1 MNEYVLQKCKPNMGK
16 EERDYTGWYGGAD
29 PIESLI
35 FTWYWE
41 KEVSG
46 GAESYR
52 GSPVPRGKKEKRG
65 NNKGKHKAGLLDKP
79 LTQEDMARQNFVG
92 MVVSQGKMQKTVKV
106 RVETKVFNK
115 RINKEMLHRKDYLVH
130 DEGEISREG
139 DLVRIEATR
148 PLSKRKFFAIAEI
161 LRNKG
166 QQFAQFEKEAKLNVA
181 REEELKSREFLARRE
196 LLEKTN
202 YGVGSTLLNDIRKIQ
217 EALNKGESPE
227 ELSEIKARYG
237 IVEFTK
243 DTLKQLMKLN
253 VSELEEKVIAQ
264 RSKIDGIQSKLDELL
279 KDNAKSNEFL
289 LSHGVE
295 NPQDLKRNIKKNM
308 LRKHLL
314 QEAQIWE
321 QPHLLSE

>member
-1 MNEYVLQKCKPNMGK
+1 
-16 EERDYTGWYGGAD
+16 
-29 PIESLI
+29 
-35 FTWYWE
+35 
-41 KEVSG
+41 
-46 GAESYR
+46 
-52 GSPVPRGKKEKRG
+52 
-65 NNKGKHKAGLLDKP
+65 
-79 LTQEDMARQNFVG
+79 MARQNFVG

-237 IVEFTK
+237 IAEFTK

-314 QEAQIWE
+314 QEAQI
-321 QPHLLSE
+321 

>member
-1 MNEYVLQKCKPNMGK
+1 
-16 EERDYTGWYGGAD
+16 
-29 PIESLI
+29 
-35 FTWYWE
+35 
-41 KEVSG
+41 
-46 GAESYR
+46 
-52 GSPVPRGKKEKRG
+52 
-65 NNKGKHKAGLLDKP
+65 
-79 LTQEDMARQNFVG
+79 MARQNFVG

-202 YGVGSTLLNDIRKIQ
+202 YGAGSTLLNDIRKIQ
-217 EALNKGESPE
+217 EVLNKGESPE

-237 IVEFTK
+237 ITEFTK
-243 DTLKQLMKLN
+243 DTLKQLLKLN
-253 VSELEEKVIAQ
+253 VSELEEKIVAQ

-279 KDNAKSNEFL
+279 MDNAKSNEFL

-295 NPQDLKRNIKKNM
+295 NPQNLKRNIKKNM

-314 QEAQIWE
+314 QEAQI
-321 QPHLLSE
+321 

>member
-1 MNEYVLQKCKPNMGK
+1 
-16 EERDYTGWYGGAD
+16 
-29 PIESLI
+29 
-35 FTWYWE
+35 
-41 KEVSG
+41 
-46 GAESYR
+46 
-52 GSPVPRGKKEKRG
+52 
-65 NNKGKHKAGLLDKP
+65 
-79 LTQEDMARQNFVG
+79 MARQNFVG

-196 LLEKTN
+196 LLERTN

-237 IVEFTK
+237 IAEFTK

-314 QEAQIWE
+314 QEAQI
-321 QPHLLSE
+321 

>member
-1 MNEYVLQKCKPNMGK
+1 
-16 EERDYTGWYGGAD
+16 
-29 PIESLI
+29 
-35 FTWYWE
+35 
-41 KEVSG
+41 
-46 GAESYR
+46 
-52 GSPVPRGKKEKRG
+52 
-65 NNKGKHKAGLLDKP
+65 
-79 LTQEDMARQNFVG
+79 MARQNFVG

-314 QEAQIWE
+314 QEAQI
-321 QPHLLSE
+321 